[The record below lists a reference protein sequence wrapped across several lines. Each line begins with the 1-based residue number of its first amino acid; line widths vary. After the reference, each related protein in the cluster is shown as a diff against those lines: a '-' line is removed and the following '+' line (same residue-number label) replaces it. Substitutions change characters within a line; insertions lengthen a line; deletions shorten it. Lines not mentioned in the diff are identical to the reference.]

1 MLAILSCQVVQKLK
15 SEKRLRCIGK
25 KIIEVKDYG
34 STKKALSSNTR
45 TYMDEEYPADARY
58 EEEWR
63 FAGETWA
70 VSEAKAISNVR
81 YRTRGKESM
90 MMPLSVSNS
99 GAVFRDWMAEVIS

>member
-1 MLAILSCQVVQKLK
+1 MGAP
-15 SEKRLRCIGK
+15 K
-25 KIIEVKDYG
+25 KHYRVY
-34 STKKALSSNTR
+34 TR

-70 VSEAKAISNVR
+70 ISEAKAISNVR

>member
-1 MLAILSCQVVQKLK
+1 MGAP
-15 SEKRLRCIGK
+15 K
-25 KIIEVKDYG
+25 KHYRVYI
-34 STKKALSSNTR
+34 R
-45 TYMDEEYPADARY
+45 TYLDEEYPVEKRF

-90 MMPLSVSNS
+90 MMPLSVGHN